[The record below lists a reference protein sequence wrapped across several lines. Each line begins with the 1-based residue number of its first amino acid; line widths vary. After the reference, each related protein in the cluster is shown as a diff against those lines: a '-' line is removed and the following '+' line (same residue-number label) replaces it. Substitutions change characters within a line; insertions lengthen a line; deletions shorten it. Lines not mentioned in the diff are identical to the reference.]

1 MLHQSKHVGAVGSNF
16 KHSLQNPHQPYRR
29 GLEATTRVCPRFRRN
44 LRRGVHHITPDV
56 DVRLIHLYSVHGF
69 EHWPVLAET
78 RTRLD
83 TCTALPPALSTYRR
97 QTRQETAHSQSA
109 VTGETT
115 WGAVRRVMAGGRSP
129 IRPSNPFGC
138 ARPDAPTLRAPIG
151 QPVASQAVSV
161 MRRPPRCA
169 LRSGVAHH
177 HTTFCP
183 TNGSWKKKSL
193 VPPARCTQQIPCITD
208 MPAPPAFRSSQPP
221 VPGSQHEERNH
232 PPNQRWPVG
241 RREILG
247 VCLCTG
253 AARAG
258 PKSKGGT

>member
-1 MLHQSKHVGAVGSNF
+1 VSTVSNTGQC
-16 KHSLQNPHQPYRR
+16 SRRR
-29 GLEATTRVCPRFRRN
+29 GLAWTPA
-44 LRRGVHHITPDV
+44 LHYQPPDV
-56 DVRLIHLYSVHGF
+56 RR
-69 EHWPVLAET
+69 P
-78 RTRLD
+78 
-83 TCTALPPALSTYRR
+83 CPALSTYSR
-97 QTRQETAHSQSA
+97 QTRQETAHSQST

-115 WGAVRRVMAGGRSP
+115 GGAVRRVMVMAGGRSP

-161 MRRPPRCA
+161 VRRPPRCA

-221 VPGSQHEERNH
+221 VPARGAESPTESAVAGGQARDLRRLSVYGCGVREAKI
-232 PPNQRWPVG
+232 QRG
-241 RREILG
+241 D
-247 VCLCTG
+247 
-253 AARAG
+253 
-258 PKSKGGT
+258 

>member
-1 MLHQSKHVGAVGSNF
+1 MSTVSNTGQC
-16 KHSLQNPHQPYRR
+16 SRRR
-29 GLEATTRVCPRFRRN
+29 GLAWTPA
-44 LRRGVHHITPDV
+44 LHYQPPDV
-56 DVRLIHLYSVHGF
+56 RR
-69 EHWPVLAET
+69 P
-78 RTRLD
+78 
-83 TCTALPPALSTYRR
+83 CPALSTYSR
-97 QTRQETAHSQSA
+97 QTRQETAHSQST

-115 WGAVRRVMAGGRSP
+115 GGAVRRVMAGGRSP

-161 MRRPPRCA
+161 VRRPPRCA

-221 VPGSQHEERNH
+221 VLPSTRSGITHRISGG
-232 PPNQRWPVG
+232 RWA
-241 RREILG
+241 
-247 VCLCTG
+247 G
-253 AARAG
+253 AR
-258 PKSKGGT
+258 S